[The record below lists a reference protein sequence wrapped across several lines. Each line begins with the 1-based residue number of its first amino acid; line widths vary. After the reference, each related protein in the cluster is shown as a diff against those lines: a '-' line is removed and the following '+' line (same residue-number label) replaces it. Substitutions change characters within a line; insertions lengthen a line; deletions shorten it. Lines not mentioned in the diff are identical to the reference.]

1 MARQSPSGY
10 PGPTSS
16 RYPPMRRVLRLYCL
30 ALLLLAPAAQ
40 AQGFLPG
47 TRPAECAY
55 LRTVLACMDRL
66 GNHYSVATGGNDT
79 WLRGY
84 DAASGRRWAQTNTRY
99 GRLTFFSGI
108 ASDGEIWVG
117 LSRNIGWTSVS
128 RLSSS
133 SGQRQRLTC
142 GRVSGCSEGPSREA
156 ARRAPPGSC
165 RREGVAGSSPA
176 RQRRSPRPGAGDG
189 VRPSTGDNRRDSR

>member
-1 MARQSPSGY
+1 
-10 PGPTSS
+10 
-16 RYPPMRRVLRLYCL
+16 MRRVLRLYCL

-142 GRVSGCSEGPSREA
+142 GRVSGCSEGPSRAA
-156 ARRAPPGSC
+156 AR
-165 RREGVAGSSPA
+165 
-176 RQRRSPRPGAGDG
+176 
-189 VRPSTGDNRRDSR
+189 

>member
-1 MARQSPSGY
+1 
-10 PGPTSS
+10 
-16 RYPPMRRVLRLYCL
+16 MRRVLRLYCL

-47 TRPAECAY
+47 ARPAECAY

-117 LSRNIGWTSVS
+117 LSRNIGWTSIS

-156 ARRAPPGSC
+156 AR
-165 RREGVAGSSPA
+165 
-176 RQRRSPRPGAGDG
+176 
-189 VRPSTGDNRRDSR
+189 

>member
-1 MARQSPSGY
+1 
-10 PGPTSS
+10 
-16 RYPPMRRVLRLYCL
+16 MRRVLRLYCL

-66 GNHYSVATGGNDT
+66 GNHYSIATGDNDT

-117 LSRNIGWTSVS
+117 LSR
-128 RLSSS
+128 LSSS

-142 GRVSGCSEGPSREA
+142 GRVSGCSEGPSRET
-156 ARRAPPGSC
+156 AR
-165 RREGVAGSSPA
+165 
-176 RQRRSPRPGAGDG
+176 
-189 VRPSTGDNRRDSR
+189 

>member
-1 MARQSPSGY
+1 
-10 PGPTSS
+10 
-16 RYPPMRRVLRLYCL
+16 CL

-133 SGQRQRLTC
+133 SGQR
-142 GRVSGCSEGPSREA
+142 
-156 ARRAPPGSC
+156 
-165 RREGVAGSSPA
+165 
-176 RQRRSPRPGAGDG
+176 
-189 VRPSTGDNRRDSR
+189 